1 MLCKPPNNS
10 FLRARFIQLRK
21 QYNKLIKVKK
31 ITWKNNLL
39 KQLEQMQTKNSKEYW
54 ELISK
59 IKGNLKRN
67 KIPDPD
73 KFEIFFRKLYGEKH

>member
-1 MLCKPPNNS
+1 
-10 FLRARFIQLRK
+10 
-21 QYNKLIKVKK
+21 
-31 ITWKNNLL
+31 
-39 KQLEQMQTKNSKEYW
+39 MQTKNSKEYW

-73 KFEIFFRKLYGEKH
+73 KLKIFFRKLYGEKHYDTEVFHKNIEHVVQGRLKGESTESKGKNLLIQK